1 MSLQITTSYDESIY
15 FFNEEP
21 KFKMRISAFRFCPWL
36 GRAVKEQI
44 SKVTPFTPP
53 NKNNAIW
60 SGYYNLYAVLSLL
73 NRLTGESKKRDLI
86 AQRDSSSSALDV
98 EIWNIFWCSQVLLH
112 LECLWFFFLIC
123 FNCATQVSGL
133 VPYINVLSAWQH
145 GPFYPF
151 YAIILLRKQ
160 TPREPCWRDLM
171 ICLQILKGNDRI
183 ALRLQ
188 SSISCVVI
196 SNLVLPV
203 IPSTGCGHKI
213 LSNLFFSKEP
223 VGTFRLFFCQVC
235 KTQCN
240 LFKSFKRGGI
250 SAVVLHVIQVM
261 LHNGENKRYT
271 AKESVAIFVVLL
283 DTPSS

>member
-1 MSLQITTSYDESIY
+1 MFSGSFASWVSLI
-15 FFNEEP
+15 
-21 KFKMRISAFRFCPWL
+21 
-36 GRAVKEQI
+36 
-44 SKVTPFTPP
+44 
-53 NKNNAIW
+53 
-60 SGYYNLYAVLSLL
+60 
-73 NRLTGESKKRDLI
+73 
-86 AQRDSSSSALDV
+86 
-98 EIWNIFWCSQVLLH
+98 
-112 LECLWFFFLIC
+112 FFFLIC

-171 ICLQILKGNDRI
+171 ICLRILKGNDRI

-213 LSNLFFSKEP
+213 LSDLFFSKEP
-223 VGTFRLFFCQVC
+223 VGTFRLFFC
-235 KTQCN
+235 
-240 LFKSFKRGGI
+240 RY
-250 SAVVLHVIQVM
+250 AR
-261 LHNGENKRYT
+261 HN
-271 AKESVAIFVVLL
+271 AIFLSHSNEEGYLL
-283 DTPSS
+283 LSYMLFR